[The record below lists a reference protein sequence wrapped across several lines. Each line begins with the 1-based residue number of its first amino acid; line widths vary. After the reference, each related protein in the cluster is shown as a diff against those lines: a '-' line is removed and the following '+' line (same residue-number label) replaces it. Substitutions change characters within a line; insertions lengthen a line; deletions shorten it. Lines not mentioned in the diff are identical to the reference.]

1 MNSKCYKLSVPYTTA
16 QKLLTEGFA
25 AMTHFQGSC
34 FLLSRILGWP
44 KGRKD
49 AKFIKYKFLSV
60 HPLPAYPEVTHWLE
74 TPHWFSAG
82 QKRRGKSIIRFLC
95 SFGATSSPNHPPA
108 SMAVPY
114 FLDFPPK
121 TRSPSGNG
129 DRTEQL
135 QEWTGISEPVLQGML
150 LQSLEWFWRVEGP
163 CGVIW
168 SKQSPRVSGQDCAQ
182 MAFGYCQGWR
192 VQNLLGQ
199 PMPVLS
205 HPQHRAAHSSGL
217 HQPWK
222 AWDRD
227 KIVREIKFTP
237 SAPPSQAKA
246 GAETAHGLW
255 SIS

>member
-1 MNSKCYKLSVPYTTA
+1 MNSKCCKLSVPYTTA

-49 AKFIKYKFLSV
+49 AKLIKYKFLSV
-60 HPLPAYPEVTHWLE
+60 RPLPASPEVTHWLE

-82 QKRRGKSIIRFLC
+82 QKWRGKSRIRFLC
-95 SFGATSSPNHPPA
+95 SFGATCICTSPNHPPA

-121 TRSPSGNG
+121 TRSPLGNG

-163 CGVIW
+163 CGGHLVQAVTQGEWPGLCPDGFWILPRME
-168 SKQSPRVSGQDCAQ
+168 SPKPPQATHASAQSP
-182 MAFGYCQGWR
+182 
-192 VQNLLGQ
+192 
-199 PMPVLS
+199 
-205 HPQHRAAHSSGL
+205 
-217 HQPWK
+217 
-222 AWDRD
+222 
-227 KIVREIKFTP
+227 
-237 SAPPSQAKA
+237 SASCCP
-246 GAETAHGLW
+246 
-255 SIS
+255 